1 MSFLAR
7 LEEACAAFVERVFA
21 TTFPSEVQPAE
32 VARKMAAALEAYAL
46 GERGTRTP
54 RLFVV
59 RVAGGDFERLAP
71 YRAELAERW
80 RELVEEMAATL
91 GTPLRERP
99 EVRLLADPLAAPGT
113 VNVELEGEAGTPTR
127 VLVVRRGLPAGGRL
141 PLDRGGTIGR
151 DASCDL
157 VLLDPRVSRRH
168 ARAECA
174 GGAWE
179 IIDLQSRNGTVVDG
193 QRVDRAPLQLG
204 SLVELGDTLLAVE
217 EAPSRP

>member
-1 MSFLAR
+1 MSYLAR

-21 TTFPSEVQPAE
+21 AAFPSEIQPAE

-46 GERGTRTP
+46 GERGTPIP
-54 RLFVV
+54 RLFIV
-59 RVAGGDFERLAP
+59 RVADSDFERLAP
-71 YRAELAERW
+71 HRAELIERW
-80 RELVEEMAATL
+80 RELADEMAATL

-99 EVRLLADPLAAPGT
+99 EVRLVADPAAAPGT
-113 VNVELEGEAGTPTR
+113 VAVELEAAAPAA

-151 DASCDL
+151 DAACDL

-168 ARAECA
+168 ARAERVD
-174 GGAWE
+174 GVWE
-179 IIDLQSRNGTVVDG
+179 IVDLQSRNGTIVDG
-193 QRVDRAPLQLG
+193 QRVDRAPLRPG

-217 EAPSRP
+217 EAPSGS